1 MKKWGVFFVALC
13 MLLSAVPALAYD
25 YPNAFWAANAGYE
38 AAVSAKD
45 YAGII
50 NYGNQVISVMQSAA
64 DGAEKQNILITRYN
78 ELGYAYAALGDYD
91 GSADAFSALVSL
103 AEGDAQYAE
112 YVKGAKARILQYK
125 SRISLYTDGG
135 TPVYFGAK
143 NEKQNG
149 VLYGVTSNSYLLD
162 DLKTKSL
169 ILTYQELGH
178 DLLPFNTHILKKA
191 KDEGLAVEFALNCP
205 NEGADLSN
213 IQSFESYLSQISGA
227 LKTYSSVP
235 VYLRFAAEFDV
246 WTNETDPET
255 FKNAFRYVSNYF
267 KQRNENAAIVWS
279 PNQVSKWTIN
289 VNDFYPGDEYV
300 DFVGMSLYAQ
310 PYFGG
315 DKNADEGNE
324 IFFRTGLNSNPV
336 LAAEN
341 LIKEY
346 GNRKPI
352 MISESG
358 CGHKIVSTGEDTTA
372 FAVRRLKEYLSYL
385 PMVYPEIKVMAYF
398 DQYIGGENTDFRL
411 SDNDELKNTY
421 TSFVQN
427 ARFVQGGYENNT
439 DFCYRKIEEG
449 TAVGSVFP
457 VSCYAHK
464 YGAEVQSVTYYL
476 DGAYVDA
483 SSEVPY
489 TVYLDA
495 GDLTGVHTLKAVA
508 LFSNGQTLTR
518 ESAISVYNTNENISV
533 EANGSKIAF
542 DQPPIIYNDRT
553 LVPMRKIF
561 EVLGASVSWN
571 DAAQTATGVLGDRT
585 VSLKIGSSVMEINGE
600 PTILDTAPI
609 VVNGRTL
616 VPARAVAEGLGC
628 LVDWQ
633 DETNTVVISKKHFP
647 GQTGQSSFQAM

>member
-1 MKKWGVFFVALC
+1 MKKCGAILIVLSV
-13 MLLSAVPALAYD
+13 LLSAVPALGYT

-50 NYGNQVISVMQSAA
+50 NYGNQVIAVMQSAA
-64 DGAEKQNILITRYN
+64 DGPEKQNVLITRYN

-91 GSADAFSALVSL
+91 SSADAFSALVSL
-103 AEGDAQYAE
+103 AEGNAQYAE
-112 YVKGAKARILQYK
+112 YVKGAKARILQYQ

-135 TPVYFGAK
+135 TPVYYSAK

-149 VLYGVTSNSYLLD
+149 VLYGVTSNSELTD
-162 DLKTKSL
+162 SLKTKSL

-178 DLLPFNTHILKKA
+178 DLLPFNSHILKKA
-191 KDEGLAVEFALNCP
+191 QDEGLAVEFALNCP
-205 NEGADLSN
+205 NEGADLLH
-213 IQSFESYLSQISGA
+213 IQSFEPYLSQISDA

-255 FKNAFRYVSNYF
+255 FKTAFRYVSNYF

-279 PNQVSKWTIN
+279 PNQVSKWTID

-315 DKNADEGNE
+315 DKYADEGNE
-324 IFFRTGLNSNPV
+324 IFFRTGLNSDPV
-336 LAAEN
+336 LAVEN

-358 CGHKIVSTGEDTTA
+358 CGHKAVSVGEDTTA

-385 PMVYPEIKVMAYF
+385 PMVYPQIKVMAYF
-398 DQYIGGENTDFRL
+398 DQYIGGESTDFSL
-411 SDNDELKNTY
+411 SANNALENTY
-421 TSFVQN
+421 ASFVQN
-427 ARFVQGGYENNT
+427 ARFVQGGYANNT
-439 DFCYRKIEEG
+439 DFCYREISDG

-464 YGAEVQSVTYYL
+464 YGAEVQSVAYYL
-476 DGAYVDA
+476 DGTYVDA
-483 SSEVPY
+483 ANEVPY
-489 TVYLDA
+489 TAYLDA
-495 GDLTGVHTLKAVA
+495 GTLSGTHTLKAVVS
-508 LFSNGQTLTR
+508 FNNGDSMTK
-518 ESAISVYNTNENISV
+518 ECAISVYNTNENISV
-533 EANGSKIAF
+533 EANGIPISF
-542 DQPPIIYNDRT
+542 DQPPILYNNRT
-553 LVPMRKIF
+553 LVPMRSIF
-561 EVLGASVSWN
+561 EMLGASVSWN
-571 DAAQTATGVLGDRT
+571 DETQTATGVLGARS
-585 VSLKIGSSVMEINGE
+585 VSLKIGSCVMEINGE
-600 PTILDTAPI
+600 PIILDTAPI
-609 VVNGRTL
+609 AVNGRTL

-628 LVDWQ
+628 TVDWQ
-633 DETNTVVISKKHFP
+633 GDTNTVII
-647 GQTGQSSFQAM
+647 TR